1 MNMTIE
7 EAVEFFVE
15 NWDLIPVL
23 TTIKGDYAVPV
34 KPKRDVYLVA
44 EKNAPGIFLA
54 RLSPDLMRLK
64 PLDEPDSDEARQFI
78 YRRLKEANLVKETSF
93 TQ

>member
-34 KPKRDVYLVA
+34 KPKRDVYLVV

-54 RLSPDLMRLK
+54 RLAPDLMRLK

-78 YRRLKEANLVKETSF
+78 YRRLKEANLVKEVNYTH
-93 TQ
+93 

>member
-1 MNMTIE
+1 MTIK
-7 EAVEFFVE
+7 EAVEFFME

-34 KPKRDVYLVA
+34 KPKRDIYLVV
-44 EKNAPGIFLA
+44 EKNTPGIFLA

-64 PLDEPDSDEARQFI
+64 PLEEPYNDEARQYI
-78 YRRLKEANLVKETSF
+78 YHRLKEANLLRESGLTH
-93 TQ
+93 

>member
-1 MNMTIE
+1 MNITIE
-7 EAVEFFVE
+7 EAVEFFIE

-34 KPKRDVYLVA
+34 KPKRDVYLVV

-54 RLSPDLMRLK
+54 RLAPDLMRLK
-64 PLDEPDSDEARQFI
+64 PLDEPDSDEARQYI
-78 YRRLKEANLVKETSF
+78 YQRLKEANLIKKNGLNH
-93 TQ
+93 

>member
-1 MNMTIE
+1 VNITIE
-7 EAVEFFVE
+7 EAVEFFIE

-34 KPKRDVYLVA
+34 KPKRDVYLVV

-54 RLSPDLMRLK
+54 RLAPDLMRLK
-64 PLDEPDSDEARQFI
+64 PLDEPDSDEARQYI
-78 YRRLKEANLVKETSF
+78 YQRLKEANLIKENGLNH
-93 TQ
+93 

>member
-1 MNMTIE
+1 MNITIE

-34 KPKRDVYLVA
+34 KPKRDVYLVV

-64 PLDEPDSDEARQFI
+64 PLDEPDSDEARQYI
-78 YRRLKEANLVKETSF
+78 YRRLKEANLA
-93 TQ
+93 Q